1 MNILAVEVER
11 KEKDISIHPGVINGR
26 RMHPLK
32 NTCKPN
38 RRTGRVFK
46 KVQDRYDQRL
56 SSHASTLN
64 SLPSNVNKLSFKKPG
79 SRNPSKLRQR

>member
-1 MNILAVEVER
+1 ML
-11 KEKDISIHPGVINGR
+11 EKIVTKHEDLSIHPGVVNGQ
-26 RMHPLK
+26 RMYPLK

-38 RRTGRVFK
+38 RKTGGVFK
-46 KVQDRYDQRL
+46 KVQDRFDQRL
-56 SSHASTLN
+56 SAHTATLN